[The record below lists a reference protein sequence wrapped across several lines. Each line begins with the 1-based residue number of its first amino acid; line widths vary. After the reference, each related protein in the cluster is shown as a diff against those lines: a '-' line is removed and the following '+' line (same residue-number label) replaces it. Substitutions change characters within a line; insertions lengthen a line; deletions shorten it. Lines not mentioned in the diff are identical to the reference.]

1 MTDASESRDDSAAV
15 EQVIAA
21 LGAIRG
27 RRGPRPGPDGD
38 PRGRGPRGPF
48 ERDGHRGD
56 GVRPG
61 RGHHGE
67 HGEHAGRGAFFGG
80 PGAGRLGEPARVR
93 LLEAL
98 AAADAPLSVSEVGDA
113 VGVDQP
119 RASRLIQ
126 QAVEMGFARR
136 EADPDDARRTRIV
149 LTDDGRRVARGFRGH
164 RHDMVR
170 TALAGLTA
178 EERDEFVRLFAK
190 FAAAWPEG

>member
-1 MTDASESRDDSAAV
+1 M
-15 EQVIAA
+15 
-21 LGAIRG
+21 
-27 RRGPRPGPDGD
+27 
-38 PRGRGPRGPF
+38 
-48 ERDGHRGD
+48 
-56 GVRPG
+56 
-61 RGHHGE
+61 
-67 HGEHAGRGAFFGG
+67 
-80 PGAGRLGEPARVR
+80 R

-170 TALAGLTA
+170 TALAGLTT

-190 FAAAWPEG
+190 FAAAWPET